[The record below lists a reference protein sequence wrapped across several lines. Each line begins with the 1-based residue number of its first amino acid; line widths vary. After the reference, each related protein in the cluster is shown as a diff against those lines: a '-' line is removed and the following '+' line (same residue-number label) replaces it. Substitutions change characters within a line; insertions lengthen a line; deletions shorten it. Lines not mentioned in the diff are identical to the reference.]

1 MLYCVQCV
9 AFKNL
14 LFILMKIIIIL
25 LHSLYFFLA
34 YAWRPFLKFCHCLSR
49 FVLSFF
55 TDSPRSTLTVT
66 PDSPVFTG
74 ETVNLKCVIE
84 SYSNWRYEW
93 YKDSVM
99 LQTSDRYTV
108 NRNTLTIIGSTSSDA
123 GQYTCKGH
131 IDRRSV
137 SSHTSS
143 AVSLSVTGELSFI
156 ILLNK
161 PI

>member
-1 MLYCVQCV
+1 MEPFFNVLSC
-9 AFKNL
+9 F
-14 LFILMKIIIIL
+14 LFV
-25 LHSLYFFLA
+25 F
-34 YAWRPFLKFCHCLSR
+34 
-49 FVLSFF
+49 SFF
-55 TDSPRSTLTVT
+55 TDSPGSTLTVT
-66 PDSPVFTG
+66 PKTVFTG
-74 ETVNLKCVIE
+74 ETVNLTCVII
-84 SYSNWRYEW
+84 SDHNDWRYEW
-93 YKDSVM
+93 YKDSRYKSVM
-99 LQTSDRYTV
+99 LQTSYYRYTV
-108 NRNTLTIIGSTSSDA
+108 NRDTLTIKRSTSSDA

>member
-1 MLYCVQCV
+1 M
-9 AFKNL
+9 
-14 LFILMKIIIIL
+14 
-25 LHSLYFFLA
+25 
-34 YAWRPFLKFCHCLSR
+34 
-49 FVLSFF
+49 
-55 TDSPRSTLTVT
+55 T

-74 ETVNLKCVIE
+74 ETVNLTCVII
-84 SYSNWRYEW
+84 SDHSNWRYEW
-93 YKDSVM
+93 NKDSVM

-108 NRNTLTIIGSTSSDA
+108 NRDTLSISGVITSDA

>member
-1 MLYCVQCV
+1 M
-9 AFKNL
+9 
-14 LFILMKIIIIL
+14 
-25 LHSLYFFLA
+25 
-34 YAWRPFLKFCHCLSR
+34 FCHYLSH

-55 TDSPRSTLTVT
+55 TDLPRSTLTVT

-84 SYSNWRYEW
+84 SYSNWRRRNGQTYDWTPEWRYEW
-93 YKDSVM
+93 YKDSSEV
-99 LQTSDRYTV
+99 SKSYTV
-108 NRNTLTIIGSTSSDA
+108 KENTLSIKRSTSSDA

-137 SSHTSS
+137 SSHTSA
-143 AVSLSVTGELSFI
+143 AVSLSVTSELSFI